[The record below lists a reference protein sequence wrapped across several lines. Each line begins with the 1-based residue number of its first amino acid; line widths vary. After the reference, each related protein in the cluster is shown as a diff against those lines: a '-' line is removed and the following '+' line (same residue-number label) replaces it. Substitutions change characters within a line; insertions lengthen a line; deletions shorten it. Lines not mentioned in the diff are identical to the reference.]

1 MGQTPLTG
9 APNPSVP
16 PTRLIVS
23 GNETSESGAFARL
36 IAPSLSS
43 GLGMQSDLDLA
54 FDLGHDGVTAAN
66 LFDRNPPEDN
76 REMALVSK
84 GSAVIASLCDDARV
98 HFDYSRWISVLAAQ
112 QTVMTIARAELH
124 RSFRARVSGFLHDK
138 PSRVAVAQPIGVE
151 LATVLGLSVLG
162 LHPLPV
168 SGIVSPKKALAAL
181 ANNEVDAIQ
190 LTLTHKDDL
199 SILHQLPEGTAPLF
213 YVGADAAGVPSFEE
227 TFRQAFSRAPGSA
240 LYAGWRALSA
250 AAATPILIALPMLTS
265 PVSVA
270 RWRYAIGSVM
280 DNEQV
285 KSWLAAHALHP
296 STGVAA
302 SGVMARFTPEL
313 SALLALR
320 RWLNINLPR
329 WRLGQETKRSF

>member
-1 MGQTPLTG
+1 MGQASPVG
-9 APNPSVP
+9 APGASTP

-23 GNETSESGAFARL
+23 GNEASESAAFARL

-43 GLGMQSDLDLA
+43 GLGLSSDIDLA

-76 REMALVSK
+76 SEMALISK
-84 GSAVIASLCDDARV
+84 GSAIIASLCDDSRV

-112 QTVMTIARAELH
+112 QTVITIARAELH

-151 LATVLGLSVLG
+151 LTSVLGLSILG

-168 SGIVSPKKALAAL
+168 SGIVTPKKALTAL
-181 ANNEVDAIQ
+181 ANGEVDAIQ
-190 LTLTHKDDL
+190 LTVSRQDDF

-213 YVGADAAGVPSFEE
+213 SAGADSAGISKFEE
-227 TFRQAFSRAPGSA
+227 TFRQAFGRAPGSS

-250 AAATPILIALPMLTS
+250 AATTPILIALPMLTS

-270 RWRYAIGSVM
+270 RWRYAIGSVI

-285 KSWLAAHALHP
+285 KSWLATRSLQP
-296 STGVAA
+296 KTGMEA
-302 SGVMARFTPEL
+302 SSVMTSFTPEL
-313 SALLALR
+313 TALLALR